1 MRDSDRQRFKS
12 ITKDAQ
18 YMNFYCSVL
27 LLLSGLMP
35 MMVLTAHSARSVT
48 VDPPTQS
55 MCRADEPFVAS

>member
-1 MRDSDRQRFKS
+1 
-12 ITKDAQ
+12 
-18 YMNFYCSVL
+18 MNFYCSVL

-35 MMVLTAHSARSVT
+35 MIVLTAHSARSVT